1 MTKKDFLTSFFLT
14 LDSEDIDYFVYGEY
28 RSLPK
33 DTGESDID
41 IIVSDR
47 DKVRVEDIMKTIIVN
62 CELDLVSFYANT
74 NAKFY
79 RYLSSCGWGVQ
90 IDVLEGGLFYRGIA
104 YYPYIDLSRFV
115 TIYNGIKVL
124 DINKGFYI
132 DYIKEIIH
140 NGRAKEK
147 YRNVFLEQLRNNNDE
162 CKSEIEQRYS
172 EDAWN
177 LIKVNDSI
185 DGLNHIGKELQKI
198 IKKKLFKGNI
208 LKLIKSQIFVA
219 RRLFQKRPGYVI
231 CILGTDGSG
240 KSTIIDAITLILNE
254 GFHNGVVYNH
264 LRPNLIP
271 DLGILLG
278 KKEKQ
283 EVEVV
288 NSDPHSLMPSGFL
301 GSIIRWGYYMIDY
314 TVGYFKNVWSVIHT
328 KSKVFIFDRYYY
340 DYYID
345 QLRTRTSLPQ
355 WILKIGEL
363 FVPQPDLILCL
374 GGDSEKI
381 YKRKPETS
389 LEEVDRQNK
398 VLKRFCDNRKDA
410 VWIDTTTTKEESIN
424 ASYLAIL
431 DMMKKRFN

>member
-1 MTKKDFLTSFFLT
+1 MTKQDFLTSFFLT
-14 LDSEDIDYFVYGEY
+14 LDSEDIEYFVYGEY
-28 RSLPK
+28 RSLPI
-33 DTGESDID
+33 DTGGSDID
-41 IIVSDR
+41 IIVADR
-47 DKVRVEDIMKTIIVN
+47 TKYRIEAIMKTIISN
-62 CELDLVSFYANT
+62 GELNLVSFYANT

-79 RYLSSCGWGVQ
+79 RYLSRCGWGVQ

-104 YYPYIDLSRFV
+104 YYPYIDLFRFV
-115 TIYNGIKVL
+115 TRYKGIKVL
-124 DINKGFYI
+124 DINKGFYV
-132 DYIKEIIH
+132 DYIKEILH

-147 YRNVFLEQLRNNNDE
+147 YRNAFLEQLKNNKDE
-162 CKSEIEQRYS
+162 CKLEIEKRYG

-177 LIKVNDSI
+177 LITVNDST
-185 DGLNHIGKELQKI
+185 DGLNDIGKKLKKI
-198 IKKKLFKGNI
+198 IKKRLFKGNI
-208 LKLIKSQIFVA
+208 LQLIKSYIFVGK
-219 RRLFQKRPGYVI
+219 RFLKKRPGYVI

-240 KSTIIDAITLILNE
+240 KSTIIDAITPIFNE

-283 EVEVV
+283 EAGVV
-288 NSDPHSLMPSGFL
+288 NNDPHSLKPSGF
-301 GSIIRWGYYMIDY
+301 GVSIIRWGYYMIDY

-355 WILKIGEL
+355 WILKIGDL

-398 VLKRFCDNRKDA
+398 VLKFFCDNRKNA
-410 VWIDTTTTKEESIN
+410 IWIDTTITKQESIN